1 MFQFPKYIKVRAQG
15 DRSVDF
21 QIMEVC
27 HNVFAIQQH
36 LHALKNEDD
45 LIFGYIV
52 FKDGYLYAYCATMD
66 QLPQH
71 KLIFMSYM
79 GPEDE
84 ITDADNELIQQAFH
98 AVAMAIV
105 QFSIYENKHPAIIDK
120 ETFGEI
126 YQSLRNAVDGSSAET
141 VTPFIQPMRDL
152 ANELEKFYA
161 SMIENLDRLQ
171 ERIDKDSSHE

>member
-1 MFQFPKYIKVRAQG
+1 
-15 DRSVDF
+15 
-21 QIMEVC
+21 
-27 HNVFAIQQH
+27 
-36 LHALKNEDD
+36 
-45 LIFGYIV
+45 
-52 FKDGYLYAYCATMD
+52 
-66 QLPQH
+66 
-71 KLIFMSYM
+71 M